1 MVRDE
6 SAVGCARRWFVGLWL
21 AISAIKLLLA
31 MRLPVFVDEAFYWQ
45 EGQHLAWAYS
55 DLPGLNA
62 WLARLGS
69 AIGGD
74 HSLALR
80 LPFLLIGACIPWLV
94 VRMTTREYDAL
105 TGWQAGSLA
114 LLLPLSGT
122 MGLLALPDAP
132 LLLATLMCLDAGLRL
147 LRRVDAFAAGELA
160 LGLVIGGL
168 CHYRFAAVIAVGLV
182 AMLLLP
188 AGRRALQRPLPWL
201 AVGIGALAWLP
212 LLLWNLHNA
221 DAGLQFQLIDRHPW
235 AFSSE
240 GIRLGRMQLVLATP
254 LLLVA
259 MTVAAWRAL
268 RTRGSD
274 ASRYLASCGAM
285 IVLGFLALGFF
296 ADRERVSFHW
306 PLPGYLALLPLVPA
320 VLAGWTRGWR
330 RATWATAALGLAA
343 VLGYYV
349 MASVPAWRA
358 QTASENFHPTNFA
371 GWDELAE
378 AVDATLA
385 SMPAGTR
392 ILAGDFKLAAE
403 LGFARGDAGI
413 PVLDHPLNDKH
424 GRAPQL
430 ALWGLLRRGHAAMS
444 EGSILLVVAADDVE
458 FVDLLGYY
466 HRLCE
471 QVGPLP
477 APDVLNIDHGR
488 QRFLLFALPSKL
500 PLDLCTTPALAFL
513 DAPAASS
520 TVAPSFEVT
529 GWAFKDG
536 VGLRRVEVLLDGLVV
551 AEANYGAAKPDVAG
565 FWKISTDPN
574 QPGVGFQ
581 ASVSGAA
588 PGTHWLGLRLHGA
601 DGSVEDW
608 SEQRIK
614 VR

>member
-1 MVRDE
+1 MVRVE
-6 SAVGCARRWFVGLWL
+6 SGVGCARRWFVGLWL
-21 AISAIKLLLA
+21 AISVVKVVLAIY
-31 MRLPVFVDEAFYWQ
+31 LPVFVDEAFYWQ

-62 WLARLGS
+62 WLASLGS
-69 AIGGD
+69 AIGGN
-74 HSLALR
+74 HALALR

-94 VRMTTREYDAL
+94 VRMTTREYDAN
-105 TGWQAGSLA
+105 TGWQAGTLA

-132 LLLATLMCLDAGLRL
+132 LLLATLLCLDASLRL
-147 LRRVDAFAAGELA
+147 LRRVDGFAAGELA
-160 LGLVIGGL
+160 LGLVVGGL
-168 CHYRFAAVIAVGLV
+168 CHYRFAAVIAVGLI

-221 DAGLQFQLIDRHPW
+221 DAGLQFQLVDRHPW
-235 AFSSE
+235 AFSSD

-259 MTVAAWRAL
+259 MAAAAWNAL
-268 RTRGSD
+268 RCRGSD
-274 ASRYLASCGAM
+274 AARYLASCGAM

-330 RATWATAALGLAA
+330 RATWATAGLGLAA

-358 QTASENFHPTNFA
+358 QTASQNFHPTNFA

-392 ILAGDFKLAAE
+392 ILAGDFKLGAE

-430 ALWGLLRRGHAAMS
+430 ALWGLSRRGHAAMP
-444 EGSILLVVAADDVE
+444 EGPILLVVAADDVE
-458 FVDLLGYY
+458 FADLLGYY

-500 PLDLCTTPALAFL
+500 PSALCTTPALAFL

-520 TVAPSFEVT
+520 TVGATFEVT

-536 VGLRRVEVLLDGLVV
+536 LGLRRVEVLLDGRVV
-551 AEANYGAAKPDVAG
+551 AQARYGEAKPDVAG

-574 QPGVGFQ
+574 QPRVGFR
-581 ASVSGAA
+581 AHVSGAT
-588 PGTHWLGLRLHGA
+588 PGAHWLGLRLHGA

-608 SEQRIK
+608 SEQRIN

>member
-1 MVRDE
+1 VVRGD
-6 SAVGCARRWFVGLWL
+6 SGVGCARRWFVGLWL
-21 AISAIKLLLA
+21 AVSAIKVVLA
-31 MRLPVFVDEAFYWQ
+31 VSLPVFVDEAFYWL
-45 EGQHLAWAYS
+45 EGRHLAWAYS

-62 WLARLGS
+62 WLARLGT
-69 AIGGD
+69 AAGGD
-74 HSLALR
+74 HALALR
-80 LPFLLIGACIPWLV
+80 LPFLLIGACIPWLIV
-94 VRMTTREYDAL
+94 HMTRREYDAR

-132 LLLATLMCLDAGLRL
+132 LLLATLLCLDASLRL
-147 LRRVDAFAAGELA
+147 LRRVDGFAAGELA
-160 LGLVIGGL
+160 LGLALGGL
-168 CHYRFAAVIAVGLV
+168 CHYRFAAVIAVGML
-182 AMLLLP
+182 AMLSLP

-221 DAGLQFQLIDRHPW
+221 DAGLQFQLVDRHPW
-235 AFSSE
+235 TFSSE

-268 RTRGSD
+268 RAHGNG

-320 VLAGWTRGWR
+320 VLVGWSRGWR
-330 RATWATAALGLAA
+330 TATWATAALGLLA

-349 MASVPAWRA
+349 VASVPAWRA
-358 QTASENFHPTNFA
+358 QTASQNFHPTNFA
-371 GWDELAE
+371 GWSVLAE
-378 AVDATLA
+378 AVDVRLA

-392 ILAGDFKLAAE
+392 ILAGDFKLGAE
-403 LGFARGDAGI
+403 LGFARSDAWI
-413 PVLDHPLNDKH
+413 PVLDHPINDKH
-424 GRAPQL
+424 GRTPQL
-430 ALWGLLRRGHAAMS
+430 ALWGLLRRGRAAMR
-444 EGSILLVVAADDVE
+444 ERPALLVVAVDDIE
-458 FVDLLGYY
+458 FANLLRYY

-477 APDVLNIDHGR
+477 APEVLNIDHGR
-488 QRFLLFALPSKL
+488 QRFLLFALVPTAES
-500 PLDLCTTPALAFL
+500 DRCTTPALAFL
-513 DAPAASS
+513 DAPIASS
-520 TVAPSFEVT
+520 TVAASFEVG

-536 VGLRRVEVLLDGLVV
+536 VGLSSIQVLLDGRLMTQ
-551 AEANYGAAKPDVAG
+551 ANYGAAKPDVAG

-574 QPGVGFQ
+574 QPRVGFH
-581 ASVSGAA
+581 ATVAGAP
-588 PGTHWLGLRLHGA
+588 PGSHWLGLRLHGT

-608 SEQRIK
+608 SEQRLE